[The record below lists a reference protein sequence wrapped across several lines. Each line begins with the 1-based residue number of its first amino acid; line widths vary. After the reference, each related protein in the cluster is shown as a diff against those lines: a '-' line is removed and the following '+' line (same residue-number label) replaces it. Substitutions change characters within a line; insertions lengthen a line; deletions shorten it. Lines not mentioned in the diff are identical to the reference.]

1 VVDTAHIPA
10 SRVITLAE
18 PDARVLALVGRR
30 QVEWDPISAVR
41 IVVGRSAIACY
52 VVLPMDVMCM
62 VAVPAQVAPEA
73 VEASV
78 TVSLSSFVTGLEEA
92 LARNDVICFDIDS
105 LPSVTAPVGQGL
117 TVAQLPPRD
126 GWQMPIHGVS
136 SDVMPLVKDAVEE
149 FRQRTVGMSERQ
161 AAPIAEE
168 IWSRAAWAGLPM
180 RTLHAARRLRLLTD
194 EPLRITAST
203 SGPWKRLSTPR
214 GQLFTYSAGIE
225 ARLGLHI
232 VR

>member
-1 VVDTAHIPA
+1 MDTAHLHAP
-10 SRVITLAE
+10 RLITLSE

-30 QVEWDPISAVR
+30 QVEWDPIATVR

-52 VVLPMDVMCM
+52 VVLPMDVMSM
-62 VAVPAQVAPEA
+62 IAVPAQVSPEA
-73 VEASV
+73 ANAAVNV
-78 TVSLSSFVTGLEEA
+78 PLSTFVTGLEDA
-92 LARNDVICFDIDS
+92 LDKNEVICIDIDS
-105 LPSVTAPVGQGL
+105 LPTVTATVGHGL
-117 TVAQLPPRD
+117 TLAQLPPRD

-136 SDVMPLVKDAVEE
+136 SDVTPLVKDAVEE
-149 FRQRTVGMSERQ
+149 FRQRTVGMNERQ

-168 IWSRAAWAGLPM
+168 IWERSAWAGLPM

-194 EPLRITAST
+194 EPLRVTAST

-225 ARLGLHI
+225 ARLGLHV

>member
-1 VVDTAHIPA
+1 MDTAHVPA
-10 SRVITLAE
+10 PRIVSLAE
-18 PDARVLALVGRR
+18 RDARILALVGRR
-30 QVEWDPISAVR
+30 QIEWDPISAVR
-41 IVVGRSAIACY
+41 LTIGRNAMACY

-62 VAVPAQVAPEA
+62 VAIPAHVAPSA
-73 VEASV
+73 VDATEV
-78 TVSLSSFVTGLEEA
+78 VSLSSFVTGLEEA
-92 LARNDVICFDIDS
+92 LNRGEPVAFDLDA
-105 LPSVTAPVGQGL
+105 LPVVTTSVGQGL
-117 TVAQLPPRD
+117 TLAQLPPRD

-136 SDVMPLVKDAVEE
+136 SDVMPLVQEAIDE
-149 FRQRTVGMSERQ
+149 FRQRTAGMTERQ
-161 AAPIAEE
+161 SAPIAEE
-168 IWSRAAWAGLPM
+168 IWSRSTWSGLPM

-203 SGPWKRLSTPR
+203 CGPWKRLSTPR